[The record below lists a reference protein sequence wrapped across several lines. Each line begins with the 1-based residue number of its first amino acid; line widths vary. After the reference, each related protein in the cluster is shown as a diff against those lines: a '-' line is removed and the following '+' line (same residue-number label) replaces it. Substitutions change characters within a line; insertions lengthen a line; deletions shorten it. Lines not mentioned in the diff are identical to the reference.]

1 VDLVGTSA
9 PTPAA
14 GHPFGGPS
22 APQDALAGETAEA
35 WTFKQTVLLNPSARP
50 TTVIVWTL
58 VSGTGL
64 LLLWSLLAPL
74 GESVA
79 VQGKL
84 QPGRRVK
91 QVEAPVA
98 GVVAEVLVK
107 DGEAVK
113 AELRANTDAAL
124 AAGVFGVPSFEL
136 DGRVFWGLDALPMLR
151 EAVLDGAWFDG
162 PAWAAAGTPR
172 LGVQRG

>member
-1 VDLVGTSA
+1 MTRDPRDRPFWRQRLWPRGRGTPPPPAPGPGVDLVGTSA

-14 GHPFGGPS
+14 GHPFSGPS

-74 GESVA
+74 G
-79 VQGKL
+79 
-84 QPGRRVK
+84 
-91 QVEAPVA
+91 
-98 GVVAEVLVK
+98 
-107 DGEAVK
+107 
-113 AELRANTDAAL
+113 T
-124 AAGVFGVPSFEL
+124 
-136 DGRVFWGLDALPMLR
+136 
-151 EAVLDGAWFDG
+151 
-162 PAWAAAGTPR
+162 
-172 LGVQRG
+172 

>member
-1 VDLVGTSA
+1 M
-9 PTPAA
+9 
-14 GHPFGGPS
+14 
-22 APQDALAGETAEA
+22 
-35 WTFKQTVLLNPSARP
+35 LLNPSARP

-58 VSGTGL
+58 VGGTGL

-107 DGEAVK
+107 EGQPVK
-113 AELRANTDAAL
+113 AGQLLVR
-124 AAGVFGVPSFEL
+124 FEL
-136 DGRVFWGLDALPMLR
+136 DQARNQLATAQAVRSRLLSENRIYADALGDRRADGRGGDTYPR
-151 EAVLDGAWFDG
+151 ELKHA
-162 PAWAAAGTPR
+162 
-172 LGVQRG
+172 